1 MELDLTD
8 LTPISTEELEDVYAA
23 VQAEID
29 RRLSVK
35 SIEQEAERLV
45 ARFEAVT
52 GRKDGDVW
60 RQPHGAHDAYRKKAE
75 VTFQGKRWR
84 SLLTNNVLVPGEAGW
99 EEVLPP
105 EAGPA
110 EWRQPIGGDGT
121 YTIGSRVVF
130 EGKIWESIFPG
141 INVWSPS
148 AYPQGWKLIGPA
160 QASGKRPGV

>member
-1 MELDLTD
+1 MIDLDNL
-8 LTPISTEELEDVYAA
+8 SSYSSEELETAYSRLREA
-23 VQAEID
+23 VD
-29 RRLSVK
+29 SRLSV
-35 SIEQEAERLV
+35 SVLEREAEQLV
-45 ARFEAVT
+45 ARFEAAT
-52 GRKDGDVW
+52 GRKDGDAW

-84 SLLTNNVLVPGEAGW
+84 SLLSNNVWVPGEAGW

-121 YTIGSRVVF
+121 YKIGSRVVF

-141 INVWSPS
+141 INVWSPT
-148 AYPQGWKLIGPA
+148 AYPQGWKLIGPV
-160 QASGKRPGV
+160 QASGKRSGV